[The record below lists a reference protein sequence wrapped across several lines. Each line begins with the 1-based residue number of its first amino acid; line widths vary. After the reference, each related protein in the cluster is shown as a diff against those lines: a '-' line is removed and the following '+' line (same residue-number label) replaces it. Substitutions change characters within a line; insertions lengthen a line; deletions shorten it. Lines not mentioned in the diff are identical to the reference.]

1 MVREAGVEPTTFGSG
16 GRRSI
21 QLSYS
26 RKLSFQNDLRTEF
39 QTHFSDLSPDFATRF
54 CNPMLGVRTPINR
67 LHQQRRSSIKL
78 DRTYTDSCRP
88 AHITP
93 CSSATTSKSASRSKP
108 MTPPSQSG
116 GSRTRA
122 KKYRGWRASRAL
134 GKSRSPNCAAVAP
147 IRRGESGADFHEPV
161 ECSHARTRAVF
172 RSLAVRNLTTRHRED
187 WMTKRGKAVAAQ
199 SYQHERRTLIAI
211 LDYAIREGLIIENVA
226 WAPTR
231 PRRRG
236 KRAR

>member
-39 QTHFSDLSPDFATRF
+39 QTHFSHLSPDFVTRF
-54 CNPMLGVRTPINR
+54 CNPMLGVRTPANR

-93 CSSATTSKSASRSKP
+93 FSSVTTSKSASRSKP

-116 GSRTRA
+116 GSRTGA
-122 KKYRGWRASRAL
+122 KSIAFGARLGRWENHVLRTAQRWLQSVGVNLKPAST
-134 GKSRSPNCAAVAP
+134 SRLNVC
-147 IRRGESGADFHEPV
+147 IHGLEPF
-161 ECSHARTRAVF
+161 F
-172 RSLAVRNLTTRHRED
+172 RSLAARNLRLGT
-187 WMTKRGKAVAAQ
+187 A
-199 SYQHERRTLIAI
+199 RT
-211 LDYAIREGLIIENVA
+211 G
-226 WAPTR
+226 
-231 PRRRG
+231 
-236 KRAR
+236 